1 MGSGKLTVGVLL
13 SQLFQFEFRDLD
25 ALIEEDQGSI
35 VSEIFEEKG
44 EAFFRKLEHQKLRQL
59 CAGVKQVIA
68 LGGGTLLNK
77 NNISLVKKSGILI
90 YLATGMD
97 EVVKRIRKSETR
109 PLFKKDRQVLETL
122 FKAREQGYE
131 EADLKI
137 ENNEN
142 IESVLNAIINKL
154 EDGYGISV

>member
-1 MGSGKLTVGVLL
+1 MGSGKSTVGVLL

-59 CAGVKQVIA
+59 CAGENQVIA

-77 NNISLVKKSGILI
+77 NNIALVKKSGILI

-109 PLFKKDRQVLETL
+109 PLFKKARQVLETL

-154 EDGYGISV
+154 EDGYGISL